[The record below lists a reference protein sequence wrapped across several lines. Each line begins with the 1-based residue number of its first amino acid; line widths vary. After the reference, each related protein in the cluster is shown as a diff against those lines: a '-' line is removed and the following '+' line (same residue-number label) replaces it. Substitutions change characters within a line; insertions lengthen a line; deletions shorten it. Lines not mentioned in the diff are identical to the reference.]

1 MKPYKAC
8 SCRDPLTGRLL
19 GRKCPDLA
27 KKRHGK
33 WYVRYEAPQAADG
46 KRRRPRV
53 GPCDTEKEAREEI
66 GRILGQ
72 EFRAGYNGDRK
83 VKLGAY
89 LDQWH
94 SWRMSESEN
103 GSGGLKR
110 STLDAEGEAIEL
122 YFKPGLGHIRLED
135 LRDEQIRD
143 LYLAMRKVNRPAE
156 AADPSDLLRRLLE
169 ARAHRQGKRIST
181 RPLSES
187 RIRRMHA
194 VLTAALNDA
203 VNTSHVLPFNP
214 AAGIFKSKGSKK
226 TPRIK
231 PLLWTDERVEYW
243 QETGKIP
250 ARVMVWTTAQCG
262 NFLDFAEASGER
274 LYPLFHL
281 DAYYGPRRGELVGL
295 ERPDI
300 SVDTRRLHIRQAQAD
315 DDLDDPKSEK
325 SDRQIIFDKDTAR
338 VLITWQERQRF
349 ERRSWG
355 SAYTDSGRFFTYED
369 GRALR
374 PDYVS
379 ARFDLLIGRYA
390 AIRRRFHAEGRTV
403 EWIAR
408 RHRVP
413 AEAVQIALAAP
424 LPPVRFHDLR
434 HGAATMLRA
443 AKVEIKVISD
453 ILGHASTSF
462 TDDVYTVVAEELA
475 EQAAQAI
482 SAFVPRRSRPAGS

>member
-1 MKPYKAC
+1 MTDTASQPGSRRWLMLPVVLLAMFMAGFDIWVVNVAAL
-8 SCRDPLTGRLL
+8 SLQRDLHVSDAALRLIVGGYAFMYASGMVTGGRL
-19 GRKCPDLA
+19 G
-27 KKRHGK
+27 
-33 WYVRYEAPQAADG
+33 
-46 KRRRPRV
+46 
-53 GPCDTEKEAREEI
+53 
-66 GRILGQ
+66 
-72 EFRAGYNGDRK
+72 
-83 VKLGAY
+83 
-89 LDQWH
+89 
-94 SWRMSESEN
+94 
-103 GSGGLKR
+103 
-110 STLDAEGEAIEL
+110 
-122 YFKPGLGHIRLED
+122 
-135 LRDEQIRD
+135 
-143 LYLAMRKVNRPAE
+143 
-156 AADPSDLLRRLLE
+156 DLL
-169 ARAHRQGKRIST
+169 
-181 RPLSES
+181 
-187 RIRRMHA
+187 
-194 VLTAALNDA
+194 
-203 VNTSHVLPFNP
+203 
-214 AAGIFKSKGSKK
+214 
-226 TPRIK
+226 
-231 PLLWTDERVEYW
+231 
-243 QETGKIP
+243 
-250 ARVMVWTTAQCG
+250 
-262 NFLDFAEASGER
+262 
-274 LYPLFHL
+274 
-281 DAYYGPRRGELVGL
+281 
-295 ERPDI
+295 
-300 SVDTRRLHIRQAQAD
+300 
-315 DDLDDPKSEK
+315 
-325 SDRQIIFDKDTAR
+325 R

-482 SAFVPRRSRPAGS
+482 SAFVPRRARPAGS